1 LPALVLLPYP
11 GRGKFVKIIK
21 GERTMK
27 KIVVLVVILLMVFAI
42 TIPASAGGYGPAG
55 GIGPGDGTGPIGG
68 LGPVGGLH
76 SGNAAPASSQAQP
89 GSRATYVMVGKIAAL
104 GTNAITVDVLRGNK
118 LVQPYLG
125 KQLTVSV
132 TSQTRYLFR
141 DGTTTTTISFAN
153 LQVGQPVSINGTLAN
168 NTWTASRVTVGAS
181 LSCLP

>member
-1 LPALVLLPYP
+1 
-11 GRGKFVKIIK
+11 
-21 GERTMK
+21 MK

-89 GSRATYVMVGKIAAL
+89 GSRGTYVMVGKIAAL
-104 GTNAITVDVLRGNK
+104 GTNTITVNVLRGNK
-118 LVQPYLG
+118 LVPPYLG
-125 KQLTVSV
+125 SQVIVSV
-132 TSQTRYLFR
+132 NSQTRFLYR
-141 DGTTTTTISFAN
+141 DGTTTTAITFAD
-153 LQVGQPVSINGTLAN
+153 LQVGQPVSISGTLAN